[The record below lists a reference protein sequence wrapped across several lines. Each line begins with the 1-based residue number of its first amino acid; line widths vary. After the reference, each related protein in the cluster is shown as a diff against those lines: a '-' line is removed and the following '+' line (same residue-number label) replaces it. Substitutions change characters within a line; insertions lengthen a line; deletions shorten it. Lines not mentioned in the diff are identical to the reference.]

1 MKTFAPTVKL
11 PVAAPSEPRAIL
23 LPTVKSPETRA
34 LFATESPIPVDVIDK
49 TAVQYLKSL
58 LFYHNFLSQFY

>member
-34 LFATESPIPVDVIDK
+34 LFATERPVPVDVIDK
-49 TAVQYLKSL
+49 TAVQAMFKEPDI
-58 LFYHNFLSQFY
+58 LS